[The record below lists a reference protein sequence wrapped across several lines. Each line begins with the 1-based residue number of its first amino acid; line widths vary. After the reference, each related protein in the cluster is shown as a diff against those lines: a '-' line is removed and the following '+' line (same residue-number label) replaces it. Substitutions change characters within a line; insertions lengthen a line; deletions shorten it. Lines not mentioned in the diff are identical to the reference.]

1 LIHAFDWAG
10 KGVDVTEAS
19 QKLQVALNPNAKPTE
34 KGKQKHRTLWQDAT
48 RRFFRNRLAVLGL
61 GLVLLLL
68 FVAIFADLLA
78 PYNYAEVDFTIRHPQ
93 FPFAHPNYI
102 LGTDPTGRDYLSRLI
117 YGARTSMSVGLILAA
132 ISVVIGL
139 PVGAAAG
146 YLGGKVDF
154 VVTRLVEILTA
165 FPGLLF
171 AILIVSVLGGGFWKV
186 IFALSITSWV
196 GMARLVR
203 GQVLS
208 LREKEYVE
216 AARSLG
222 AKQTDIVFR
231 HLLPNILSPVLVA
244 VSFGIPGA
252 MFGEAGLSF
261 LGLGINDPIA
271 SWGKMVGISGAYVRV
286 FWHLALFPTL
296 AIALAMLGFSF
307 VGDGLR
313 DALDP
318 KLIE

>member
-1 LIHAFDWAG
+1 MAN
-10 KGVDVTEAS
+10 VNPS
-19 QKLQVALNPNAKPTE
+19 SLQVALAPPPHVGIEN
-34 KGKQKHRTLWQDAT
+34 QKHRTLWQDGI
-48 RRFFRNRLAVLGL
+48 RRFARNRLAVFGL
-61 GLVLLLL
+61 SIVVFFLLL
-68 FVAIFADLLA
+68 AIFADVIA
-78 PYNYAEVDFTIRHPQ
+78 PYSYKEADFSKAKL
-93 FPFAHPNYI
+93 FPLQDSAHP
-102 LGTDPTGRDYLSRLI
+102 LGTDVVGRDYLSRLI
-117 YGARTSMSVGLILAA
+117 YGARTSLSVGIIIQLIALT
-132 ISVVIGL
+132 
-139 PVGAAAG
+139 VGVPLGGMAG
-146 YLGGKVDF
+146 YLGGKLDF
-154 VVTRLVEILTA
+154 VLMRIVEVLTA

-171 AILIVSVLGGGFWKV
+171 AILIVSLWGGGFWKV
-186 IFALSITSWV
+186 IFALSITGWI
-196 GMARLVR
+196 GYARLVR

-222 AKQTDIVFR
+222 ATPRSILFK
-231 HLLPNILSPVLVA
+231 HLIPNLLTPLLVA

-261 LGLGINDPIA
+261 LGIGINDPLP
-271 SWGKMVGISGAYVRV
+271 SWGQMVGASGAFAKVY
-286 FWHLALFPTL
+286 WHLALFPTL